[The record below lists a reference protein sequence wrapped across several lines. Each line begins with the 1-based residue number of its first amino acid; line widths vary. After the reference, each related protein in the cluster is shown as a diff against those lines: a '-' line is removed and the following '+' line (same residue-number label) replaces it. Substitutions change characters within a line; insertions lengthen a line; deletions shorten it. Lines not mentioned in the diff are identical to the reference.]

1 MRVRGNPY
9 IFLMALAAVPVV
21 AIGLVQTTVG
31 QGPSSSSPSE
41 SSAKSSAST
50 ATLKTGWG
58 APDLQGTWS
67 NVSVVPFERPKQYG
81 ERQFLT
87 DAEHQKAV
95 DVLLKRDE
103 QPGRDS
109 RSSQGKD
116 IRGTEKDVARAY
128 NEHWFGDKPTQ
139 VSYRTSQIIDPP
151 DGRMPA
157 YTSDALAR
165 INKQKEYLEALLQ
178 GTSGG
183 KPGPISPLRY
193 QQPPDYNLD
202 RMNRADGPEDR
213 SAEERCFLDR
223 LPVVIGPGPLTPD
236 GRPVGNFSGVMR
248 IVESPDSVDFYYDVG
263 QGSGFNRAVPISN
276 RPHLPKDVR
285 Q

>member
-1 MRVRGNPY
+1 MRVRGNRFV
-9 IFLMALAAVPVV
+9 FLMALATVPIVG
-21 AIGLVQTTVG
+21 IGLVQRTIG
-31 QGPSSSSPSE
+31 QAPASSSQSE
-41 SSAKSSAST
+41 SGAKSSAS
-50 ATLKTGWG
+50 ATPLKTAWG

-67 NVSVVPFERPKQYG
+67 NVAVVPFERPKQYG

-87 DAEHQKAV
+87 EAEHQKAV
-95 DVLLKRDE
+95 DALLKQDE

-109 RSSQGKD
+109 RESQGKD

-157 YTSDALAR
+157 YTPEAQAR
-165 INKQKEYLEALLQ
+165 INKQKEYLDALLQ

-213 SAEERCFLDR
+213 SEEERCFLDR
-223 LPVVIGPGPLTPD
+223 LPIVLGAGPLTPD
-236 GRPVGNFSGVMR
+236 GSRSG
-248 IVESPDSVDFYYDVG
+248 ISP
-263 QGSGFNRAVPISN
+263 A
-276 RPHLPKDVR
+276 
-285 Q
+285 